1 MLNLSS
7 LKKAAMKNF
16 RKNINHNLR
25 DLEGIQL
32 IKRVPL
38 QDYLGVSSTQRHK
51 EPAPTKHPL
60 EGKRMKI

>member
-1 MLNLSS
+1 
-7 LKKAAMKNF
+7 
-16 RKNINHNLR
+16 
-25 DLEGIQL
+25 LEGIQL